1 MVNKQYIVSFQ
12 IWENKNAPL
21 NFKDILLQAPGELV
35 KITMS
40 LKDVAQNPKWHPEG
54 NTLKHVI
61 TVFKRAVEHHPDNLD
76 LAVAAFFH
84 DLGKLETYE
93 ISPKTGQP
101 TAHGHEKVSAKLVKQ
116 YADWIKQI
124 GANPANVYYITAN
137 HMKMKPR
144 VWDVMKDK
152 KKDKIKSF
160 RAFGDLEKFSK
171 IDRGGLDI

>member
-1 MVNKQYIVSFQ
+1 MVNKNHIISFQ
-12 IWENKNAPL
+12 IWENTNKPL
-21 NFKDILLQAPGELV
+21 NFKEILLKAPGELV

-61 TVFKRAVEHHPDNLD
+61 TVFKRAVEHYPDNLD
-76 LAVAAFFH
+76 LAIAAFFH

-116 YADWIKQI
+116 YSQWIKQL

-152 KKDKIKSF
+152 KKDKIKAF

>member
-101 TAHGHEKVSAKLVKQ
+101 TRVGRREENGKIVRYSKKSGEI
-116 YADWIKQI
+116 IK
-124 GANPANVYYITAN
+124 
-137 HMKMKPR
+137 
-144 VWDVMKDK
+144 
-152 KKDKIKSF
+152 
-160 RAFGDLEKFSK
+160 
-171 IDRGGLDI
+171 